1 MGTYI
6 LLANYTDQGIRNIKD
21 SPKRAEAARKAIQD
35 MGGDM
40 TALYLTMGGYD
51 LVVILEAP
59 SDEVI
64 ARFVMTLAAQGNVRT
79 TTLKAFTE
87 SQFGEIIAGLP

>member
-6 LLANYTDQGIRNIKD
+6 ALINYTDQGIRNIKD
-21 SPKRAEAARKAIQD
+21 SPKRAEAARKALQD
-35 MGGDM
+35 LGGDM
-40 TALYLTMGGYD
+40 TGLFLTLGAYD
-51 LVVILEAP
+51 LIAILEAP

-64 ARFVMTLAAQGNVRT
+64 ARFVMTLGAQGNVRT

-87 SQFGEIIAGLP
+87 SEYKEIIAALP

>member
-6 LLANYTDQGIRNIKD
+6 GLINYTEQGIRNIKD
-21 SPKRAEAARKAIQD
+21 SPKRAEAARKVIRD

-40 TALYLTMGGYD
+40 TGLYLTMGAYD
-51 LVVILEAP
+51 LVAIFEAP
-59 SDEVI
+59 SDDVI
-64 ARFVMTLAAQGNVRT
+64 AKFVMSLGAQGNVRT

-87 SQFGEIIAGLP
+87 SEFGEIVADLP

>member
-40 TALYLTMGGYD
+40 TGLYLTMGTYD
-51 LVVILEAP
+51 LIVILEAP
-59 SDEVI
+59 SDEVVVK
-64 ARFVMTLAAQGNVRT
+64 FVLALGTLGNVRT

-87 SQFGEIIAGLP
+87 AEFGEIVAGLP

>member
-1 MGTYI
+1 MGKYI

-21 SPKRAEAARKAIQD
+21 SPKRSAAARKVIRD

-40 TALYLTMGGYD
+40 TELFLTMGSYD
-51 LVVILEAP
+51 LIVILEAP

-64 ARFVMTLAAQGNVRT
+64 AQFVITLGALGNVRT

-87 SQFGEIIAGLP
+87 SEFEDIVAALP

>member
-6 LLANYTDQGIRNIKD
+6 GLINYTDQGIRNIKD
-21 SPKRAEAARKAIQD
+21 SPQRAEAARKAIRD

-40 TALYLTMGGYD
+40 KGLYLTMGGYD
-51 LVVILEAP
+51 LIAILEAP

-64 ARFVMTLAAQGNVRT
+64 AKFVITLSAQGNVRT

-87 SQFGEIIAGLP
+87 AEFGEIVAALP

>member
-6 LLANYTDQGIRNIKD
+6 ALANYTDQGIRNIKD
-21 SPKRAEAARKAIQD
+21 SPTRAEAARKAIQD

-40 TALYLTMGGYD
+40 TGLYLTMGVYD
-51 LVVILEAP
+51 LIVILEAP
-59 SDEVI
+59 SDEVVAKI
-64 ARFVMTLAAQGNVRT
+64 VLTLGALGNIRT

-87 SQFGEIIAGLP
+87 AEFGEIVAALP

>member
-6 LLANYTDQGIRNIKD
+6 ALANYTDQGIRNIKD

-40 TALYLTMGGYD
+40 TGLYLTMGAYD
-51 LVVILEAP
+51 HIVILEAP
-59 SDEVI
+59 SDEVV
-64 ARFVMTLAAQGNVRT
+64 AKFVLTLGALGNVRT

-87 SQFGEIIAGLP
+87 AEFGEIVAGLP

>member
-6 LLANYTDQGIRNIKD
+6 ALANYTDQGIRNIKD

-40 TALYLTMGGYD
+40 TGLYLTMGVYD
-51 LVVILEAP
+51 LIVILEAP
-59 SDEVI
+59 SDEVV
-64 ARFVMTLAAQGNVRT
+64 AKFVLTLGALGNIRT

-87 SQFGEIIAGLP
+87 AEFGEIVAALP

>member
-6 LLANYTDQGIRNIKD
+6 GLINYTDKGIRNIKD
-21 SPKRAEAARKAIQD
+21 SPHRAEAARKVIRD

-40 TALYLTMGGYD
+40 TAFYLTMGGYD
-51 LVVILEAP
+51 LVAILEAP

-64 ARFVMTLAAQGNVRT
+64 ARFVLTLGAQGNVRT

-87 SQFGEIIAGLP
+87 SEYGEIIAALP